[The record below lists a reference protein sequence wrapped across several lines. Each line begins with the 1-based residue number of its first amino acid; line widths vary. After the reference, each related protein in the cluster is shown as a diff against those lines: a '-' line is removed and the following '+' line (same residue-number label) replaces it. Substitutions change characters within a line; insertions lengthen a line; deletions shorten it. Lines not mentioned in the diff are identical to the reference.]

1 MRRIL
6 FREQATSKILSPTQ
20 FDSFATQTLRGF
32 QQPQCFR
39 PVGSLL
45 LGRALLLLLLLQL
58 GPPLL
63 GLLLLVERDD
73 LRLGCRLLLGRER
86 RQRRRRLLQLLLP

>member
-1 MRRIL
+1 M
-6 FREQATSKILSPTQ
+6 LS
-20 FDSFATQTLRGF
+20 
-32 QQPQCFR
+32 
-39 PVGSLL
+39 
-45 LGRALLLLLLLQL
+45 LGGCACDL
-58 GPPLL
+58 PLL